1 MNTSCRFHSIFR
13 RRRGDF
19 HLQPTSHFTW
29 FVSRKSLTVTMT
41 CILLTPQVSSIF
53 VCQLRSPQPSSCF
66 GRRKKFPSQCNYFH
80 CPRTLCVV
88 ISNVTDDA
96 IGFNRFISCSHAPDC
111 PHFTPLHQCH
121 EFSKIKCNMY
131 HHLINSFFLAS
142 RNSPSAHKRPNR
154 NTKNCLRKVP
164 MVRWKCICCLRW
176 CRVLLLLPLCNVTP
190 PALMSSGRHESSS
203 KAIKTKVTRNS

>member
-1 MNTSCRFHSIFR
+1 
-13 RRRGDF
+13 
-19 HLQPTSHFTW
+19 
-29 FVSRKSLTVTMT
+29 MT

-88 ISNVTDDA
+88 ISNVADDA

-111 PHFTPLHQCH
+111 PHFAPLHQCH

-131 HHLINSFFLAS
+131 HHLINSFFWHHVIHRQHTNDRIATQKIACAKS
-142 RNSPSAHKRPNR
+142 QWCDENVFAV
-154 NTKNCLRKVP
+154 CGGAV
-164 MVRWKCICCLRW
+164 CCCC
-176 CRVLLLLPLCNVTP
+176 CRC
-190 PALMSSGRHESSS
+190 AM
-203 KAIKTKVTRNS
+203 